1 MGTLNIRMMGSF
13 SINNDREDLFS
24 KLSSK
29 SAAIIALLVCNES
42 GKMARDKLAS
52 VLWADSFETAN

>member
-29 SAAIIALLVCNES
+29 SAAIIALLV
-42 GKMARDKLAS
+42 
-52 VLWADSFETAN
+52 